1 MKKQIAQVLTFDVAS
16 KAMLAATLLLLIRYL
31 QEGDFAEY
39 TLATAAASVIATT
52 VAAAFNRVYI
62 VASKHES
69 ASETGT
75 YVTAQIWCCGAIC
88 FLMLPFA
95 GRFHGLYGFVL
106 LLSLGN
112 CLSDF
117 AKTFYQRRMQFLHLS
132 LIELLRTLLF
142 LSAVAA
148 LITIRPQMLDASYVL
163 LAQATTMLC
172 VAIAVFVRRLTW
184 RELFHV
190 RRAWGLLREFGFN
203 EYRYLTGYFI
213 LVAVLT
219 NLVVFLLGLLRGQHE
234 VAVFGSAFRY
244 YNLLSLALVAVH
256 VVLLPAI
263 QQASDPLLV
272 EEILVQHKR
281 LVPLFACV
289 VLLSA
294 ALAGWLIPL
303 IDRGQYPE
311 AIGVFQI
318 LAASALIS
326 FVFSPHINILL
337 NARDF
342 RFIFYVMLA
351 GVMASAAA
359 ISLLI
364 VDFGTHGAAWG
375 FLLSFGVVNF
385 VVYRRALAFRA
396 MDLQTA

>member
-1 MKKQIAQVLTFDVAS
+1 MLFVAS
-16 KAMLAATLLLLIRYL
+16 L
-31 QEGDFAEY
+31 
-39 TLATAAASVIATT
+39 
-52 VAAAFNRVYI
+52 
-62 VASKHES
+62 
-69 ASETGT
+69 
-75 YVTAQIWCCGAIC
+75 
-88 FLMLPFA
+88 
-95 GRFHGLYGFVL
+95 
-106 LLSLGN
+106 
-112 CLSDF
+112 
-117 AKTFYQRRMQFLHLS
+117 
-132 LIELLRTLLF
+132 
-142 LSAVAA
+142 
-148 LITIRPQMLDASYVL
+148 
-163 LAQATTMLC
+163 
-172 VAIAVFVRRLTW
+172 VFVPRLTW

-190 RRAWGLLREFGFN
+190 RRALSLLRELGFK

-213 LVAVLT
+213 LVAVLS
-219 NLVVFLLGLLRGQHE
+219 NLVVFLLGWLCGQHE

-263 QQASDPLLV
+263 QQASDPMLV
-272 EEILVQHKR
+272 EQILAQHKR
-281 LVPLFACV
+281 IVPLFACV

-294 ALAGWLIPL
+294 SLAGWLIPL

-326 FVFSPHINILL
+326 FIFSPHINILL

-351 GVMASAAA
+351 GVMTSAAA

-364 VDFGTHGAAWG
+364 VDFGTQGAAWG
-375 FLLSFGVVNF
+375 FLLSFGLVNF

-396 MDLQTA
+396 MDLLTA